1 MKRHKSF
8 TRRRQDENDYENA
21 RAKRA
26 KLLFFIAK
34 YAKLE
39 RSFCCRRRRRRRCR
53 GCLNSLLLNNALF
66 PKFTT
71 KSRLK
76 YGLSASASSHFK
88 MKVPLT
94 TGRRSKN
101 SSGQLLR
108 LRTAWD
114 RSQFVTK
121 RNKMN

>member
-8 TRRRQDENDYENA
+8 TRRTQDENDYENA

-39 RSFCCRRRRRRRCR
+39 RSFCCRRRR

-71 KSRLK
+71 KSRFK

-121 RNKMN
+121 RNKVN